1 MGIKKL
7 RWKDLSPERWV
18 KGVWIMAA
26 AVAYHAIVFSL
37 LIEVN
42 FLGYFGKMPDWGDLE
57 NPKHELASEVYSAD
71 GVLLGKYYRE
81 NRSPVKFG
89 EISPNV
95 LNALIVTEDTRFY
108 DHSGI
113 DFKGFFAIFY
123 YLIKGDQRGSST
135 ITQQLAKNLYK
146 TRGDSFKGWLGY
158 IPGVSTLLAKTKEWK
173 LAIKLERAYTKNE
186 ILTLYLNTVDFGSNS
201 FGIKVASKTFFAGS
215 QDSLTVPQA
224 ALLVGILRAP
234 TLYSPILNPKNAINR
249 RNVVLDLMLENGM
262 ISQVDHDSY
271 IQKPLGLK
279 YSVENHTQ
287 GIATYFRGVLSN
299 FLLTWCKKTGRDL
312 YGDGLKIYTTI
323 DSRLQTHAEQAMEQH
338 MKTLQKRF
346 FKHWEGH
353 NPWRYENKE
362 EIPNFLHD
370 AAMKTDRYKKLAERY
385 PKNKDSIWYFMNK
398 PVAMKVFSWD
408 GERDT
413 LLSPMDSI
421 SYYKHFLHTGFMTM
435 DPYTGEIK
443 SWVGGINYK
452 HFKYDHVKQS
462 VRQPGSAFKPF
473 VYTAALANGYS
484 PCFLVQDSPITFEY
498 EEDGKQM
505 VWTPK
510 NADRVYTY
518 DSLTLRRAMAKS
530 INSIAA
536 KVMNMVGIGEV
547 AKYAHRCGIE
557 SPLTEIPSLCLGSS
571 DVSVFEMVG
580 SYCTFVNKGIWI
592 EPHYVARIE
601 DHNGNVIQ
609 EFIPKTRDAISEEVA
624 YAMVHML
631 RGGTEEGGGTS
642 QALFQYNVFR
652 GNEVGGKT
660 GTTSNYS
667 DGWFMCITKGLVG
680 GMWVGGDDRS
690 IHFRTS
696 QTGEG
701 SKTALP
707 MFGIFLE
714 KVYQDTSLSVER
726 GYFRKPKKMTIN
738 LNCPRRPERE
748 VVDSLVDLEMGDEED
763 FLGVPPDTSGA
774 AQ

>member
-1 MGIKKL
+1 MK
-7 RWKDLSPERWV
+7 WDDMSPERWM
-18 KGVWIMAA
+18 KGMWIMAA
-26 AVAYHAIVFSL
+26 AMVYHAIVFSL
-37 LIEVN
+37 LVEVN
-42 FLGYFGKMPDWGDLE
+42 FLGYFGQMPDWNDLE
-57 NPKHELASEVYSAD
+57 NPKHELASEVYSSD

-81 NRSPVKFG
+81 NRSPVKFAQ
-89 EISPNV
+89 ISPNV
-95 LNALIVTEDTRFY
+95 LNALIYTEDMRFY

-123 YLIKGDQRGSST
+123 YLVKGDQRGSST

-146 TRGDSFKGWLGY
+146 TRGANFQGWLGY
-158 IPGVSTLLAKTKEWK
+158 IPGVSTVLAKAKEWK

-201 FGIKVASKTFFAGS
+201 FGIKVASKTFFGTS
-215 QDSLTVPQA
+215 PDSLSIPQA
-224 ALLVGILRAP
+224 AMLVGVLRAP
-234 TLYSPILNPKNAINR
+234 TLYSPILHPDNCIKR
-249 RNVVLDLMLENGM
+249 RNVVLDLMRENSL
-262 ISQVDHDSY
+262 IKQVEYDTY
-271 IQKPLGLK
+271 TQQPLALK

-287 GIATYFRGVLSN
+287 GSATYFRSVLSQ
-299 FLLTWCKKTGRDL
+299 FLITWCKKTGRDL

-323 DSRLQTHAEQAMEQH
+323 DSRIQLHAEKAMEEH
-338 MKTLQKRF
+338 MATIQKRF

-362 EIPNFLHD
+362 EIPGFLAD
-370 AAMKTDRYKKLAERY
+370 AAKKTDHYKRLKERF
-385 PKNKDSIWYFMNK
+385 PKSQDSIWFFMNK
-398 PVAMKVFSWD
+398 PVAMRVFSWA

-413 LLSPMDSI
+413 ILSPMDSLA
-421 SYYKHFLHTGFMTM
+421 YYKRFLHAGFMTM
-435 DPYTGEIK
+435 DPHTGEIK
-443 SWVGGINYK
+443 SWVGGINFK

-462 VRQPGSAFKPF
+462 KRQPGSAFKPF

-484 PCFLVQDSPITFEY
+484 PCYLVQDSPITFEY
-498 EEDGKQM
+498 DEDGKHII
-505 VWTPK
+505 WTPK

-518 DSLTLRRAMAKS
+518 DSLTLRRAMARS
-530 INSIAA
+530 VNSIAA
-536 KVMNMVGIGEV
+536 KVMNMVGVDEV

-571 DVSVFEMVG
+571 DVSVFEMTG
-580 SYCTFVNKGIWI
+580 AYSTFVNKGIWT
-592 EPHYVARIE
+592 EPHYVERIE

-609 EFIPKTRDAISEEVA
+609 EFIAKTRDAISEEVA

-642 QALFQYNVFR
+642 QALFQWNVFR

-714 KVYQDTSLSVER
+714 KVYQDTSLHVER
-726 GYFRKPKKMTIN
+726 GYFKKPKKMTIN
-738 LNCPRRPERE
+738 LNCPRRAEKEIP
-748 VVDSLVDLEMGDEED
+748 DSLTGLELEGEAD
-763 FLGVPPDTSGA
+763 FLGDSTMM
-774 AQ
+774 

>member
-1 MGIKKL
+1 MGMKWMK
-7 RWKDLSPERWV
+7 WEDMSPERWM
-18 KGVWIMAA
+18 KGMWIMAA
-26 AVAYHAIVFSL
+26 AMVYQAIVFSL
-37 LIEVN
+37 LVEVN
-42 FLGYFGKMPDWGDLE
+42 FLGYFGQMPDWNDLE
-57 NPKHELASEVYSAD
+57 NPKHELASEVYSSD

-81 NRSPVKFG
+81 NRSPVKYSQ
-89 EISPNV
+89 ISPNV
-95 LNALIVTEDTRFY
+95 LNALIVTEDMRFY

-123 YLIKGDQRGSST
+123 YLVKGDQRGSST

-146 TRGDSFKGWLGY
+146 TRGENYQGWLGY
-158 IPGVSTLLAKTKEWK
+158 IPGVSTVLAKAKEWK

-201 FGIKVASKTFFAGS
+201 FGIKVASKTFFGTS
-215 QDSLTVPQA
+215 SDSLDVTQA
-224 ALLVGILRAP
+224 AMLVGILRAP
-234 TLYSPILNPKNAINR
+234 TLFSPILNPTNCINR
-249 RNVVLDLMLENGM
+249 RNTVLDLMRENAL
-262 ISQVDHDSY
+262 ITQVEFDTY
-271 IQKPLGLK
+271 TQLPLGLN

-287 GIATYFRGVLSN
+287 GSATYFRGVLSQ
-299 FLLTWCKKTGRDL
+299 FLISWCKKTGRDL

-323 DSRLQTHAEQAMEQH
+323 DSRIQLHAEQAMEQH
-338 MKTLQKRF
+338 MATIQKRF

-362 EIPNFLHD
+362 EIPNFLRD
-370 AAMKTDRYKKLAERY
+370 AAKKTDRYKKLKERY
-385 PKNKDSIWYFMNK
+385 PHHQDSIWYIMNK
-398 PVAMKVFSWD
+398 PVAMRVFSWAGD
-408 GERDT
+408 RDT
-413 LLSPMDSI
+413 ILSPMDSL
-421 SYYKHFLHTGFMTM
+421 SYYKHFLHAGFMTM
-435 DPYTGEIK
+435 DPNTGEIK
-443 SWVGGINYK
+443 SWVGGINFK

-462 VRQPGSAFKPF
+462 KRQPGSAFKPF

-484 PCFLVQDSPITFEY
+484 PCYLVQDSPITFEY
-498 EEDGKQM
+498 DEEGKHM
-505 VWTPK
+505 TWTPK

-518 DSLTLRRAMAKS
+518 DSLTLRRAMARS
-530 INSIAA
+530 VNTIAA
-536 KVMNMVGIGEV
+536 KVMNMVGVDEV

-571 DVSVFEMVG
+571 DVSVFEMTG
-580 SYCTFVNKGIWI
+580 AYSTFVNKGIWT
-592 EPHYVARIE
+592 EPHFVSRIE
-601 DHNGNVIQ
+601 DHNGNIIQ
-609 EFIPKTRDAISEEVA
+609 EFVAKTRDAISEEVA

-642 QALFQYNVFR
+642 QALFQWNVFR

-714 KVYQDTSLSVER
+714 KVYQDTSLHVER

-738 LNCPRRPERE
+738 LNCPRRPEKIIP
-748 VVDSLVDLEMGDEED
+748 DSLSGLELEGEED
-763 FLGVPPDTSGA
+763 FLGVEIDSTL
-774 AQ
+774 